1 MEHLHKVVFTSEFGD
16 AKPLYL
22 SRIPYFNEKIFG
34 IEDWPMMQVSDIFSF
49 YKKGLE
55 ESTTVFLSNIPE

>member
-1 MEHLHKVVFTSEFGD
+1 MSTLHKVVFTSEHGD
-16 AKPLYL
+16 SKPIFL

-49 YKKGLE
+49 YKNGLE
-55 ESTTVFLSNIPE
+55 ESTTIFLSNIPE